1 MATVKRK
8 DCDKQCN
15 GQYGKRARLWLVMG
29 GFVAVL
35 CCAPDA
41 DAGNIRIRPGALID
55 HDQIRLADVAVIEG
69 FTADQLS
76 ELQELAIADAPAFGQ
91 SKLITLNDI
100 RSKLAGA
107 GVNMAVVCLKGA
119 SRCVV
124 RRPTEMPS
132 EQDAPQ
138 DASARKTE
146 GEQSL
151 RAQIQR
157 FVDRRLAQY
166 GGQAEVNFRWTPAS
180 LLALSGPAYTFEIE
194 PRSNRKL
201 GTFELLVTIQHG
213 SAEHQIQKVAVE
225 VALKKDV
232 IVAINPISRG
242 QTITRAD
249 VMTEQRSFK
258 QLEHIGMTKP
268 ATVIGQEAKRDIR
281 MGDMVKAGDI
291 KSKVLVKGNDLVSI
305 RSVRNGIAVESTGEA
320 LADGTLGDSIE
331 VRNEGSEETFW
342 VQVTGL
348 RQAEALGRPER
359 HAGVDHSK
367 GRVK

>member
-1 MATVKRK
+1 MKRK

-15 GQYGKRARLWLVMG
+15 GQYGKRARLWLAMG

-41 DAGNIRIRPGALID
+41 DAGNIRIRPSALID

-76 ELQELAIADAPAFGQ
+76 EFGDMAITDAPAFGQ

-100 RSKLAGA
+100 RAKLAGA

-124 RRPTEMPS
+124 RRPTEMPP
-132 EQDAPQ
+132 EQDASQ
-138 DASARKTE
+138 DSSARKIE

-151 RAQIQR
+151 RAQIRR
-157 FVDRRLAQY
+157 FVDLRLAEY
-166 GGQAEVNFRWTPAS
+166 GGEAELNFRRTPAS
-180 LLALSGPAYTFEIE
+180 LLALSGPAYTFDIE
-194 PRSNRKL
+194 TRNSRKL

-213 SAEHQIQKVAVE
+213 SAEPQIQKVAVE

-232 IVAINPISRG
+232 IVALNPISRG

-249 VMTEQRSFK
+249 IMTEERSFK
-258 QLEHIGMTKP
+258 KLEHIGMTKP
-268 ATVIGQEAKRDIR
+268 TTVIGQEAKRAIR
-281 MGDMVKAGDI
+281 MGDMINAGDI
-291 KSKVLVKGNDLVSI
+291 KSKVLVKRNDLVSI
-305 RSVRNGIAVESTGEA
+305 RSVQSGIAIESAGKA
-320 LADGTLGDSIE
+320 LEDGSLGDSIE

-342 VQVTGL
+342 ARVTGL

-359 HAGVDHSK
+359 RAGVEHSK
-367 GRVK
+367 GTVK

>member
-1 MATVKRK
+1 MKRK
-8 DCDKQCN
+8 DCDKQCS
-15 GQYGKRARLWLVMG
+15 GQYGKRARFSLVMSG
-29 GFVAVL
+29 IAAVL
-35 CCAPDA
+35 CCAPAA
-41 DAGNIRIRPGALID
+41 DAGNIRIRPSALID
-55 HDQIRLADVAVIEG
+55 HDQIRLADVAVFEG
-69 FTADQLS
+69 FAPDQLS
-76 ELQELAIADAPAFGQ
+76 EFQELVIADAPAFGQ

-124 RRPTEMPS
+124 RRPTEMPT

-138 DASARKTE
+138 GLSARKAAA
-146 GEQSL
+146 EQSL
-151 RAQIQR
+151 QAQIQR
-157 FVDRRLAQY
+157 FIDARLAEY
-166 GGQAEVNFRWTPAS
+166 GGKAEVNFRRTPAA

-194 PRSNRKL
+194 TRSNRKL

-213 SAEHQIQKVAVE
+213 SAEPQIQKVTVE

-232 IVAINPISRG
+232 IVAISPISRG

-249 VMTEQRSFK
+249 IMTEQRSFK
-258 QLEHIGMTKP
+258 KLEHIGMTKP

-291 KSKVLVKGNDLVSI
+291 KSKVLVKRNDLVSI
-305 RSVRNGIAVESTGEA
+305 RSVRNGIAIESTGKA
-320 LADGTLGDSIE
+320 LDNGALGESIE

-342 VQVTGL
+342 ARVTGL

-359 HAGVDHSK
+359 RAGVDQSK

>member
-1 MATVKRK
+1 MKRK
-8 DCDKQCN
+8 DYDKQCN
-15 GQYGKRARLWLVMG
+15 GQYGKRARFSLVMSG
-29 GFVAVL
+29 IATVL

-41 DAGNIRIRPGALID
+41 DAGNIRVRPSALID

-69 FTADQLS
+69 FAADQLS
-76 ELQELAIADAPAFGQ
+76 ELQELAIADAPPFGQ

-100 RSKLAGA
+100 RAKLAGA

-124 RRPTEMPS
+124 RRPTEMPP

-138 DASARKTE
+138 DSSASKAK

-157 FVDRRLAQY
+157 FIDERLAQY
-166 GGQAEVNFRWTPAS
+166 GGEAEVSFRRTPAA

-213 SAEHQIQKVAVE
+213 SAESQIQKVAVE

-232 IVAINPISRG
+232 IVAISPISRG
-242 QTITRAD
+242 LTITRAD
-249 VMTEQRSFK
+249 IMTEQRSFK
-258 QLEHIGMTKP
+258 KLEHIGMTNP
-268 ATVIGQEAKRDIR
+268 AAVIGQEAKRDIR

-291 KSKVLVKGNDLVSI
+291 KSKVLVKRNELVSI
-305 RSVRNGIAVESTGEA
+305 RSVRNGIAIESAGKALGNGALGE
-320 LADGTLGDSIE
+320 SIE

-342 VQVTGL
+342 ARVTGL

-359 HAGVDHSK
+359 RAGVDHTI

>member
-1 MATVKRK
+1 MNRK

-15 GQYGKRARLWLVMG
+15 GQYGKRTRLWLVMG

-41 DAGNIRIRPGALID
+41 GAGNIRIRPGALID

-69 FTADQLS
+69 FAADQLF
-76 ELQELAIADAPAFGQ
+76 EFQDMAIADAPAFGQ

-100 RSKLAGA
+100 RAKLAGA

-124 RRPTEMPS
+124 RRPTEMPT
-132 EQDAPQ
+132 EQGAPQ
-138 DASARKTE
+138 DVSARKAE

-151 RAQIQR
+151 RAQIRR
-157 FVDRRLAQY
+157 FVDGRLAQY
-166 GGQAEVNFRWTPAS
+166 GGEAEVNFRRTPAS
-180 LLALSGPAYTFEIE
+180 LLALSGPAYTFDIE
-194 PRSNRKL
+194 PRSSCKL

-213 SAEHQIQKVAVE
+213 PAEPQTHKVAVE
-225 VALKKDV
+225 VALKKNV
-232 IVAINPISRG
+232 IVALNPISRG

-249 VMTEQRSFK
+249 IMTEQRSFK
-258 QLEHIGMTKP
+258 KLEHIGMTKP

-281 MGDMVKAGDI
+281 MGGMIKAGDI
-291 KSKVLVKGNDLVSI
+291 KSKVLVKRNDLVSI
-305 RSVRNGIAVESTGEA
+305 HSVRNGIAIESIGKA

-331 VRNEGSEETFW
+331 VRNEGSEQTFW
-342 VQVTGL
+342 AQVTGL

-359 HAGVDHSK
+359 RAGVDHSK

>member
-1 MATVKRK
+1 MKRK

-15 GQYGKRARLWLVMG
+15 GQYGKRARMWLVLG

-41 DAGNIRIRPGALID
+41 DAGNIRIRPDALID
-55 HDQIRLADVAVIEG
+55 HDHIQLSDVAVIEG

-76 ELQELAIADAPAFGQ
+76 ELGNMAIAEAPAFGQ

-100 RSKLAGA
+100 RAKLAGA
-107 GVNMAVVCLKGA
+107 GVNMAVVRLKGA

-124 RRPTEMPS
+124 RRPTEMPT

-138 DASARKTE
+138 DVSARKTAS
-146 GEQSL
+146 EQSL

-157 FVDRRLAQY
+157 FIDGRLVEY
-166 GGQAEVNFRWTPAS
+166 GGKAEINFRRTPAS

-194 PRSNRKL
+194 PRSSRKL

-213 SAEHQIQKVAVE
+213 PAEAQTHKVAVE
-225 VALKKDV
+225 VALKKSV
-232 IVAINPISRG
+232 IVAISPINRG

-249 VMTEQRSFK
+249 IMTEQRSFK
-258 QLEHIGMTKP
+258 KLEHIGMTKP

-281 MGDMVKAGDI
+281 MGDMIKPGDI
-291 KSKVLVKGNDLVSI
+291 KSKVLVKRNDLVSI
-305 RSVRNGIAVESTGEA
+305 RSVRNGIAIESTGKA
-320 LADGTLGDSIE
+320 LADGALGDSIE

-342 VQVTGL
+342 AQVTGL
-348 RQAEALGRPER
+348 RRAEALGRPER
-359 HAGVDHSK
+359 RAGVDHSK

>member
-1 MATVKRK
+1 MKRK

-15 GQYGKRARLWLVMG
+15 GQNGKHARFSLVMG
-29 GFVAVL
+29 GFAAVL
-35 CCAPDA
+35 CCAPAA
-41 DAGNIRIRPGALID
+41 DAGNIRIRPSALID
-55 HDQIRLADVAVIEG
+55 HDHIRLGDVAVIEG
-69 FTADQLS
+69 FAADQLS
-76 ELQELAIADAPAFGQ
+76 EFQGLAIADAPAFGQ

-124 RRPTEMPS
+124 RRPTEMPP

-138 DASARKTE
+138 DASAHKAT

-157 FVDRRLAQY
+157 FVDERLAEY
-166 GGQAEVNFRWTPAS
+166 GGEAEVGFRRTPAA
-180 LLALSGPAYTFEIE
+180 LLALAGPAYTFDIE
-194 PRSNRKL
+194 PRSSRKV
-201 GTFELLVTIQHG
+201 GNFEMLVTIHHG
-213 SAEHQIQKVAVE
+213 SAEPQTQKVAVE
-225 VALKKDV
+225 VALKKGV

-249 VMTEQRSFK
+249 IMTEQRSFK
-258 QLEHIGMTKP
+258 KLEHIGMTKP

-291 KSKVLVKGNDLVSI
+291 KSKVLVKRNELVAI
-305 RSVRNGIAVESTGEA
+305 RSLRNGIAIESTGKA

-342 VQVTGL
+342 AQVTGL
-348 RQAEALGRPER
+348 RRAEALGRPER
-359 HAGVDHSK
+359 RAGVDHSK